1 MVMTAPHLK
10 PGDMLIEDCGFLD
23 GDTISRLKK
32 ERKVDVI
39 LPLRSDMQAYSD
51 SLTTAYHPDSDGSWE
66 QHPTREKQQIKR
78 VERVDWTWNECKV
91 YMDGCVVREL
101 KHKLGKDGSGG
112 QNDYEHWVFATTRLA
127 LTGANMIKIYQLRL
141 LVVGD
146 PTPSAMEGW
155 SMGYG

>member
-1 MVMTAPHLK
+1 MYDGGVITAMAFGPISVHDLTLCKDMIMTTPHLK

-23 GDTISRLKK
+23 GATTSRLKK

-51 SLTTAYHPDSDGSWE
+51 ALTTAYHPDSSGSWE

-91 YMDGCVVREL
+91 HMDASTAWMAVLFV
-101 KHKLGKDGSGG
+101 
-112 QNDYEHWVFATTRLA
+112 N
-127 LTGANMIKIYQLRL
+127 
-141 LVVGD
+141 
-146 PTPSAMEGW
+146 
-155 SMGYG
+155 